1 MSRMLLYHTGYQIIQ
16 TPDIDRGRKNADL
29 GQGFYTTP
37 DLAFAHRWAQFR
49 KGETVYVNAYQL
61 ETEGLDCYR
70 FSRDQEWAEYLFGN
84 RTGKTDRLMGVDIV
98 MGPVANDT
106 LFNVLGITSA
116 QLLKKEQVLSLLQVG
131 PLYVQTAIRTP
142 AALTHLKWLSAS
154 VLDEKTLQM
163 QRETLRREEESY
175 LSDFAKEM
183 TRLGLV

>member
-1 MSRMLLYHTGYQIIQ
+1 
-16 TPDIDRGRKNADL
+16 
-29 GQGFYTTP
+29 
-37 DLAFAHRWAQFR
+37 
-49 KGETVYVNAYQL
+49 
-61 ETEGLDCYR
+61 
-70 FSRDQEWAEYLFGN
+70 
-84 RTGKTDRLMGVDIV
+84 MGVDIV
-98 MGPVANDT
+98 LGPVANDT

-142 AALTHLKWLSAS
+142 AALAHLKWLSAS

-175 LSDFAKEM
+175 LSDFSKEM